1 MKRNIKNILFAALV
15 LIGISCSDYLDPEPF
30 SFTSPENFYLT
41 ADDAEIALA
50 GVYNTLTARNI
61 QGFGNLSYFGR
72 NMMEIM
78 NGATDECAIRSN
90 LTDNRPAPWGNASF
104 TSQNPELNQAW
115 FFAYAGISRANFLLD
130 NLPGIPDSDFN
141 GTRKVEI
148 EGEARLL
155 RGFFHMMLS
164 MMHGAIPIYT
174 ASVDELKKVRQPV
187 QEVYA
192 QVIEDFEFA
201 YENLQDRGL
210 ALSSANKWTAAG
222 FLVKVHT
229 YLASMKQ
236 NGLNDFGYT
245 PNSFEWVDVNA
256 SYTEAVIISEDLVNN
271 SGYVLI
277 ENYDYLFRESTKQA
291 QAEELIFSAE
301 ASSDPTINVIT
312 MVINCFIP
320 QGNGV
325 TVGGGSGWY
334 RPFAELYNSYN
345 ANDFRRDHN
354 VSGNLGSNPNLLDVL
369 QINGVRYY
377 QPNTIP
383 GPNAF
388 NMSIGKYR
396 LKDPTQKSTPPWAS
410 GLSIPLLRYADI
422 LLLRA
427 EALYFTGDEPE
438 ARALLSEVRER
449 SVIAPAVV
457 QDLNTAYFNDDFV
470 EELLAE
476 RSRELCFENWRR
488 IDLARFNK
496 YDEKINALDPAVGAH
511 NDVAAIIQ
519 QNWRSEKVWFPIP
532 LQQIDLNSNL
542 VQNPGY

>member
-1 MKRNIKNILFAALV
+1 MKSSIKNILVVLLILV
-15 LIGISCSDYLDPEPF
+15 GFSCSDYLEPEPF
-30 SFTSPENFYLT
+30 SFTSPENFYQT

-61 QGFGNLSYFGR
+61 QGFGNLSYYGR

-78 NGATDECAIRSN
+78 NGGTDECAIRSN

-130 NLPGIPDSDFN
+130 NLSGIPDSDFN
-141 GTRKVEI
+141 ETRKAEI

-164 MMHGAIPIYT
+164 MMHGAIPVYT
-174 ASVDELKKVRQPV
+174 QSNGDPNQARQPV
-187 QEVYA
+187 QDVYA

-201 YENLQDRGL
+201 YVNLQNRGPS
-210 ALSSANKWTAAG
+210 LSSANKWTAAG
-222 FLVKVHT
+222 FLMKVHT

-236 NGLNDFGYT
+236 NGLSDFGYA
-245 PNSFEWVDVNA
+245 PNSFQWVDVNT
-256 SYTEAVIISEDLVNN
+256 SYMEAVNISGDIVSN

-277 ENYDYLFRESTKQA
+277 NNYDYLFRESTKQA
-291 QAEELIFSAE
+291 QSEELMFGAD
-301 ASSDPTINVIT
+301 ASSDATINVIT

-320 QGNGV
+320 QGNGI

-354 VSGNLGSNPNLLDVL
+354 VSGNLGSNPAALNAIEID
-369 QINGVRYY
+369 GVRYY

-383 GPNAF
+383 GPDAF
-388 NMSIGKYR
+388 NMSVGKYR
-396 LKDPTQKSTPPWAS
+396 LKDPAQKSTPPWAS
-410 GLSIPLLRYADI
+410 GMSIPLLRYADI

-427 EALYFTGDEPE
+427 EALFFTGDEPG

-449 SVIAPAVV
+449 SVIAPAIVG
-457 QDLNTAYFNDDFV
+457 DLNDAYRNTDFV

-511 NDVAAIIQ
+511 NDVAAVLQ

-542 VQNPGY
+542 AQNSGY